1 MRSYIVGLST
11 NYLGLAVSMA
21 IQVFLLPF
29 LLNHIGP
36 QLTGLYYLFMTISNF
51 VAVGIGWL
59 SGAGVYL
66 LASSE
71 AHDKKISTQEVHW
84 VVFLGFG
91 VYATLMLIVIS
102 AGSTTAGNWWLRGAD
117 PSLIKEGRNACVL
130 LGLYI
135 WLTYIHLADISLLTA
150 ILQQGWANFYRIVSQ
165 MVFITV
171 VILLVLAEP
180 RLDLLML
187 ANLIGMIVAA
197 VAARLHLRIS
207 GRLGPLRWHLPS
219 WELVRKMFLRKGRS
233 YFIFSIPQFGLIYGD
248 VFLISAILGSSMVSA
263 YLVIW
268 KIPEVIALLLG
279 RISEILSPYLT
290 RISSREGS
298 IRTASLFL
306 CTSRL
311 QHCLGLVSGL
321 AYGLFGPTLVGFW
334 VGEAHRPEG
343 SWFYWVAGI
352 VLAIHVVNKHDIIL
366 HYALAKLGRLVLPQ
380 FVELFLKVLLTL
392 ALFRSLGVVAPLVAA
407 LSVQLLGLTWVYR
420 SSALKQVN
428 THWVDW
434 FYQVGIWACVVLLA
448 VIASS
453 FALHRLVP
461 PGGGMNFMISIS
473 VYVCVAVVSV
483 MLIEGHQHRNG
494 LFNLSRML
502 PKV

>member
-1 MRSYIVGLST
+1 MRSYIAGLSA

-51 VAVGIGWL
+51 VTVGIGWL

-66 LASSE
+66 LASSD
-71 AHDKKISTQEVHW
+71 AHDGKISTQEVHW

-91 VYATLMLIVIS
+91 AYATLMLIFIS
-102 AGSTTAGNWWLRGAD
+102 AGSTTVGHWWLRGAD

-135 WLTYIHLADISLLTA
+135 WLTYLHSADISLFTA
-150 ILQQGWANFYRIVSQ
+150 MLQQGWANFYRIVSQ

-171 VILLVLAEP
+171 VILLVLTEP

-187 ANLIGMIVAA
+187 ANLIGVIVAA

-219 WELVRKMFLRKGRS
+219 SELARKMFLTKGGS
-233 YFIFSIPQFGLIYGD
+233 YFVFGIPQFGLIYGD
-248 VFLISAILGSSMVSA
+248 VLLIGAILGSSMVSA

-290 RISSREGS
+290 RINSREGS
-298 IRTASLFL
+298 VHTASLFL

-311 QHCLGLVSGL
+311 QHCLGLICGL

-334 VGEAHRPEG
+334 VGEAHRPEVP
-343 SWFYWVAGI
+343 WFYWVAGI
-352 VLAIHVVNKHDIIL
+352 LLAIQVINRHDIIL

-420 SSALKQVN
+420 ASALKQVN
-428 THWVDW
+428 TRLGDW
-434 FYQVGIWACVVLLA
+434 FYQVGIWACVALLA

-473 VYVCVAVVSV
+473 VYVCVAVISV
-483 MLIEGHQHRNG
+483 MLIERHQHLNG
-494 LFNLSRML
+494 LFNLHRML
-502 PKV
+502 PTV